1 LGTRRLYFIYTYIY
15 IYTSANPCITCTEQ
29 SGAEQ
34 KLIPIKDEHEAA
46 VFERPFR
53 TQETNAPH
61 GCGSSGT
68 FRACCGSWAGSSGTR
83 RAFCASGVARAAPV
97 EPSAPPG
104 QARAAPVE
112 HSAAPEQTRAAL
124 FEYSAAPGPAR
135 AGISSHLR
143 LRGKLEQ
150 HFSSIL
156 RLRGRLERPFRA
168 SCGSGPGASG
178 HFEAA
183 AAPGQARAAIS
194 SQLRVRLEIGRRT
207 RANTLETN
215 ESLGIDIY
223 ILVLCNIHTKG
234 N

>member
-1 LGTRRLYFIYTYIY
+1 M
-15 IYTSANPCITCTEQ
+15 NPCITCTKQ

-83 RAFCASGVARAAPV
+83 RALCASGVARAAPV

-124 FEYSAAPGPAR
+124 FEHSAAPGPAR
-135 AGISSHLR
+135 AAL
-143 LRGKLEQ
+143 
-150 HFSSIL
+150 
-156 RLRGRLERPFRA
+156 
-168 SCGSGPGASG
+168 
-178 HFEAA
+178 FEPS
-183 AAPGQARAAIS
+183 AAPGRARAAIS
-194 SQLRVRLEIGRRT
+194 SQLRLRGWLEQPF
-207 RANTLETN
+207 RAICGSGPGSSGQVQQIAASLEARQATKAQADKSAPAPKQTL
-215 ESLGIDIY
+215 
-223 ILVLCNIHTKG
+223 
-234 N
+234 